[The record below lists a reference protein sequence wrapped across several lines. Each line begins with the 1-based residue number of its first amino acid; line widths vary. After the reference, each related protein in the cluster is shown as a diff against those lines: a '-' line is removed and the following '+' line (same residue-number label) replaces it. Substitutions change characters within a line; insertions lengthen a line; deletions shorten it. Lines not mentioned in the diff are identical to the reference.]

1 MIVAFL
7 LRYSRLLRARFP
19 HRTFII
25 SFSISFVT
33 YLNTSQ
39 FNVVRFDTPLRS
51 IPNPHSRARARTQ
64 TPPRSNMSRTTA
76 SRTFTR
82 ACAAT
87 LRASSSSTANR
98 NVVGVFD
105 FASNDVVGVARTGFG
120 VGGRSRVFAATRGFA
135 ASSGDGTGD
144 ASSSSSSPMDEDA
157 ELRARYEAL
166 AKRFETAPSR
176 QKRYILNKAL
186 TGKVSDD
193 IDDSEGERD
202 GGRKRALQT
211 RVIDVNRTTKVTKG
225 GDLTNFTAMVV
236 VGNGDGVIGFGTGK
250 AAEVG
255 PAIDKAYKKAARS
268 LVYVNRFENHTIY
281 HEVKG
286 KYCKTLCNMFPAP
299 SGDGIVA
306 NSTVEAICQLAG
318 IKNIKAKIH
327 GSHHPHNTVRAVFA
341 ALEAVESP
349 EDVATRTGATV
360 YRI

>member
-1 MIVAFL
+1 LVDGE
-7 LRYSRLLRARFP
+7 RAR
-19 HRTFII
+19 
-25 SFSISFVT
+25 
-33 YLNTSQ
+33 
-39 FNVVRFDTPLRS
+39 
-51 IPNPHSRARARTQ
+51 
-64 TPPRSNMSRTTA
+64 
-76 SRTFTR
+76 
-82 ACAAT
+82 
-87 LRASSSSTANR
+87 
-98 NVVGVFD
+98 GVP
-105 FASNDVVGVARTGFG
+105 A
-120 VGGRSRVFAATRGFA
+120 RGFA
-135 ASSGDGTGD
+135 ASSGNDTGD
-144 ASSSSSSPMDEDA
+144 DASAAAAAAPMDEDA

-166 AKRFETAPSR
+166 AKRFESAPSR

-186 TGKVSDD
+186 AGQVSDD
-193 IDDSEGERD
+193 IDDSEGESD

-341 ALEAVESP
+341 ALESVESP
-349 EDVATRTGATV
+349 EDVATRTGATI

>member
-1 MIVAFL
+1 
-7 LRYSRLLRARFP
+7 
-19 HRTFII
+19 
-25 SFSISFVT
+25 
-33 YLNTSQ
+33 
-39 FNVVRFDTPLRS
+39 
-51 IPNPHSRARARTQ
+51 
-64 TPPRSNMSRTTA
+64 MST
-76 SRTFTR
+76 
-82 ACAAT
+82 
-87 LRASSSSTANR
+87 TANR

-105 FASNDVVGVARTGFG
+105 FASNDVVGFGVG

-144 ASSSSSSPMDEDA
+144 ASSSSSPMDEDA

>member
-1 MIVAFL
+1 M
-7 LRYSRLLRARFP
+7 
-19 HRTFII
+19 
-25 SFSISFVT
+25 SILSKSSLT
-33 YLNTSQ
+33 
-39 FNVVRFDTPLRS
+39 
-51 IPNPHSRARARTQ
+51 RARTH
-64 TPPRSNMSRTTA
+64 TNPPRSNMSRTTA

-87 LRASSSSTANR
+87 LRASASSTVAANH
-98 NVVGVFD
+98 NVVGVFN
-105 FASNDVVGVARTGFG
+105 FAWNDVVGGVG

-135 ASSGDGTGD
+135 ASSEDGTGD
-144 ASSSSSSPMDEDA
+144 ASSSSSPMDEDA

-166 AKRFETAPSR
+166 AKRFESAPSR

-186 TGKVSDD
+186 AGQVSDD

-202 GGRKRALQT
+202 AGRKRALQT

-360 YRI
+360 YRV

>member
-1 MIVAFL
+1 
-7 LRYSRLLRARFP
+7 
-19 HRTFII
+19 
-25 SFSISFVT
+25 
-33 YLNTSQ
+33 
-39 FNVVRFDTPLRS
+39 
-51 IPNPHSRARARTQ
+51 
-64 TPPRSNMSRTTA
+64 MSRTNA
-76 SRTFTR
+76 SRTLAR
-82 ACAAT
+82 AYAAT
-87 LRASSSSTANR
+87 LRASSSARVNRNAVGVGNFDSASSTANI
-98 NVVGVFD
+98 
-105 FASNDVVGVARTGFG
+105 GFG
-120 VGGRSRVFAATRGFA
+120 ARAGLVDGERARGVPARGFA
-135 ASSGDGTGD
+135 ASSGNDTGDD
-144 ASSSSSSPMDEDA
+144 ASSATSSTATAAPMDEDA

-166 AKRFETAPSR
+166 AKRFESAPSR

-186 TGKVSDD
+186 AGQVSDD
-193 IDDSEGERD
+193 IDDSEGESD

-341 ALEAVESP
+341 ALESVESP
-349 EDVATRTGATV
+349 EDVATRTGATI

>member
-1 MIVAFL
+1 
-7 LRYSRLLRARFP
+7 
-19 HRTFII
+19 
-25 SFSISFVT
+25 
-33 YLNTSQ
+33 
-39 FNVVRFDTPLRS
+39 
-51 IPNPHSRARARTQ
+51 
-64 TPPRSNMSRTTA
+64 MSRTNA
-76 SRTFTR
+76 SRTLAR
-82 ACAAT
+82 AYAAT
-87 LRASSSSTANR
+87 LRASSSARVNRNAVGVGNFDSASSTANI
-98 NVVGVFD
+98 
-105 FASNDVVGVARTGFG
+105 GFG
-120 VGGRSRVFAATRGFA
+120 ARAGLVDGERARVVPARGFA
-135 ASSGDGTGD
+135 ASSGNDTGDD
-144 ASSSSSSPMDEDA
+144 ASSAASSTAAAAPMDEDA

-166 AKRFETAPSR
+166 AKRFESAPSR

-186 TGKVSDD
+186 AGQVSDD
-193 IDDSEGERD
+193 IDDSEGESD

-341 ALEAVESP
+341 ALESVESP
-349 EDVATRTGATV
+349 EDVATRTGATI